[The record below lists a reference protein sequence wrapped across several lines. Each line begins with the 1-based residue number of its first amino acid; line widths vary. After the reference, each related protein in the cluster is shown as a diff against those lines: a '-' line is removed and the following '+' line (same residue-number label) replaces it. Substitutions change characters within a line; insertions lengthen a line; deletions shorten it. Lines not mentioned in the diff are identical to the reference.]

1 MTKFPDVFGT
11 TDEYRNQVI
20 KQGFIDLEQIQPE
33 DVIDAVHDRR
43 WLPKFRDVFAII
55 NVTSSQSEFN
65 SILLMANQ
73 RLIKC
78 RLTPKTLTSKLG
90 QQFLLDPKHDVGDMA
105 KSIGIKKLIP
115 YVCGN
120 FVLAPVDRKSASNNS
135 WVRLYTDGEVW
146 HYLGAKSLVNY
157 PSVSVLKVPHRKR
170 AMRIRRNNCRQLLYC
185 YSEIAECL
193 QTTIELPFEKMSG
206 ETLRGIVARKTAINR
221 EEISRELV
229 A

>member
-11 TDEYRNQVI
+11 TDEYRNIVL
-20 KQGFIDLEQIQPE
+20 KQGFIDITQIQPE
-33 DVIDAVHDRR
+33 DVIDAIHDRR
-43 WLPKFRDVFAII
+43 WLPKFIDVFAII
-55 NVTSSQSEFN
+55 NVTGSQSKFN

-78 RLTPKTLTSKLG
+78 RLTPKTLISKLG
-90 QQFLLDPKHDVGDMA
+90 QQFLLDPKKDVGDMA

-115 YVCGN
+115 YICGN
-120 FVLAPVDRKSASNNS
+120 FVLAPVGKKSASNNS

-157 PSVSVLKVPHRKR
+157 PSVSVLKVPHSKR
-170 AMRIRRNNCRQLLYC
+170 AMRIRRNNCRQLLRC
-185 YSEIAECL
+185 YHEIAECL
-193 QTTIELPFEKMSG
+193 RTTIELPFEKMSG
-206 ETLRGIVARKTAINR
+206 EELRATVARKMAINR
-221 EEISRELV
+221 EAVSRELI